1 MKIDL
6 SEADD
11 PTLVGP
17 GTYTVVVTDAQSGV
31 SPKKKTPQIEL
42 SLEIQG
48 GEYNGRGL
56 TDFLYLTPRAL
67 WRVGL
72 ALKAMGVEFPDQG
85 EFDLDPA
92 TLIGKKCQV
101 TTKHDLYDGRVQ
113 TKVDTFLP
121 IENGGV
127 SGVGDSTGTSA
138 NDGVP
143 F

>member
-6 SEADD
+6 SEVED

-17 GTYTVVVTDAQSGV
+17 GTYTVVVTDAQSGA
-31 SPKKKTPQIEL
+31 SPKKGTPQIAL

-48 GEYNGRGL
+48 GQYNGRGL
-56 TDFLYLTPRAL
+56 MDFLYLTPRAL

-72 ALKAMGVEFPDQG
+72 ALKALGVDYPDEG
-85 EFDLDPA
+85 EFDLDPS
-92 TLIGKKCQV
+92 TLIGRTCQV
-101 TTKHDLYDGRVQ
+101 TVKHDIYDGKVQ

-121 IENGGV
+121 SENGGAP
-127 SGVGDSTGTSA
+127 GVGDANGASA
-138 NDGVP
+138 DDGVP